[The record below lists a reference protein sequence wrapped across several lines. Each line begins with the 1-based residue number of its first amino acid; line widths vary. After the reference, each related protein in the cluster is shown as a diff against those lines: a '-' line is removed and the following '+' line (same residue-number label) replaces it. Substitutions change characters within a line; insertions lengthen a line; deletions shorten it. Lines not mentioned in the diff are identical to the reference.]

1 MDLIKNQL
9 ARPTG
14 KQGAEAFRPLGWMIR
29 GIDTWESNQADALS
43 ILRTHARQGVADLY
57 DFLTEQPAT
66 FSCSAEQFILG
77 YSPAVEAAVPMDQVA
92 KLEAWYR
99 SIGAV
104 FSWLDVPQGEA
115 LDVPT
120 ADRFRQD
127 ITRAI
132 TEVAGILL
140 TAQEAWSR
148 IRARLG

>member
-1 MDLIKNQL
+1 
-9 ARPTG
+9 
-14 KQGAEAFRPLGWMIR
+14 
-29 GIDTWESNQADALS
+29 
-43 ILRTHARQGVADLY
+43 
-57 DFLTEQPAT
+57 
-66 FSCSAEQFILG
+66 
-77 YSPAVEAAVPMDQVA
+77 MDQVA

-115 LDVPT
+115 LDAPT
-120 ADRFRQD
+120 ADRFRQE
-127 ITRAI
+127 ISRAI